1 MESLRVIV
9 IGPLTVVILV
19 VFLIVE
25 RVRPAQRRPLL
36 ARGYRQDLL
45 YTVLNATL
53 TVPLV
58 TALTLSFADVVD
70 RSLPWLVLA
79 RIGTVPSWG
88 AIAVIFVAMD
98 GCNWFAHLANHRVR
112 MLWRFHEL
120 HHSQEDMNV
129 LTVFRTHPFIH
140 VSYLIALV
148 PGIVLVANGAL
159 PTTLLVV
166 YGGVV
171 AFAHSNTNLGF
182 GPLERVFVS
191 PNYHRIHHQLD
202 GPQDVNLG
210 FALTIWDQMF
220 NRAVFPTP
228 ETIRTDTGLPGR
240 PLIVEQSGQRPRHLV
255 GLCRSARRTVPAHG
269 REGATAAGLGA
280 ASRRS
285 RALPCRGARDAGV
298 TASPATYRLRSREL
312 LATVL
317 GTRTAPLP
325 ADLALIAARTALAWI
340 FIYHGS
346 GKLFGWFNGPGVH
359 RTAVYFANTA
369 HLHPGEFFAVLGGV
383 TEFGSGIALALGL
396 ASRLAGIAL
405 FGDMVMAMITVSWAN
420 GINSETPT
428 PGYELNMALGVLALV
443 VAFFGAGRFSI
454 DALIERRVAATAT
467 ATRTEVVPSS

>member
-1 MESLRVIV
+1 MAFVTKPLRYLAPGPVERRNTRASWARLALSSRVYLPACSIVVVAVVLIAIGWANSWGGYDFAGSMASLRVV
-9 IGPLTVVILV
+9 VVGPLTLAIIG

-25 RVRPAQRRPLL
+25 RLRPAQRRPLF

-58 TALTLSFADVVD
+58 TALTLSFAAVVD

-79 RIGTVPSWG
+79 RIGTVPGWA

-98 GCNWFAHLANHRVR
+98 GCNWFAHLANHRVQ

-159 PTTLLVV
+159 PTALLVA

-191 PNYHRIHHQLD
+191 PNYHRIHHQLE
-202 GPQDVNLG
+202 GRQDINLG

-220 NRAVFPTP
+220 KRAVFPTP
-228 ETIRTDTGLPGR
+228 ETIRMDTGLPGR
-240 PLIVEQSGQRPRHLV
+240 PLVVEQSGQRPRHLAVFAAQLV
-255 GLCRSARRTVPAHG
+255 GPFRPLGPRPMNAKPLDAPDGPEVTV
-269 REGATAAGLGA
+269 
-280 ASRRS
+280 
-285 RALPCRGARDAGV
+285 
-298 TASPATYRLRSREL
+298 
-312 LATVL
+312 
-317 GTRTAPLP
+317 
-325 ADLALIAARTALAWI
+325 
-340 FIYHGS
+340 
-346 GKLFGWFNGPGVH
+346 
-359 RTAVYFANTA
+359 
-369 HLHPGEFFAVLGGV
+369 
-383 TEFGSGIALALGL
+383 
-396 ASRLAGIAL
+396 
-405 FGDMVMAMITVSWAN
+405 
-420 GINSETPT
+420 
-428 PGYELNMALGVLALV
+428 
-443 VAFFGAGRFSI
+443 
-454 DALIERRVAATAT
+454 
-467 ATRTEVVPSS
+467 